1 MPVNHKSG
9 RIVVDVE
16 PGFKLALHAALAAR
30 GLTLKEWFAHEAELF
45 LADASVAPYE
55 RTARAGMVTRVDE
68 GLGEEVGGAR

>member
-30 GLTLKEWFAHEAELF
+30 GLTLKEWFAREATLF
-45 LADASVAPYE
+45 LSDANAQSNE
-55 RTARAGMVTRVDE
+55 RRLHCSHSAGEPE
-68 GLGEEVGGAR
+68 GVKHGR